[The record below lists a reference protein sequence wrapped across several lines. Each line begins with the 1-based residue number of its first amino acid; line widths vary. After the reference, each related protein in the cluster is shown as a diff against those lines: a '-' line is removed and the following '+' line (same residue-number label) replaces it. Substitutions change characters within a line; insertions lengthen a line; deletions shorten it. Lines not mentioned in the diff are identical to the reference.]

1 MKKVFTIP
9 KTTKRSIEDSIN
21 LAIFTLSED
30 IQRSPREE
38 ENKIRAEAIKT
49 LAEAYDIV
57 HRGKKANEF

>member
-1 MKKVFTIP
+1 MFTIP

-21 LAIFTLSED
+21 LAIFSISED
-30 IQRSPREE
+30 IQRTTNED

-57 HRGKKANEF
+57 HRGKKSNDF

>member
-1 MKKVFTIP
+1 MFTIP

-21 LAIFTLSED
+21 LAIFSISED
-30 IQRSPREE
+30 IQRTADEA

-57 HRGKKANEF
+57 HRGKKAHDF

>member
-1 MKKVFTIP
+1 MFTIP

-21 LAIFTLSED
+21 LAIFSISED
-30 IQRSPREE
+30 IQRKTNED

-57 HRGKKANEF
+57 HRGKKANDF

>member
-1 MKKVFTIP
+1 MNIFKAHKTKKD
-9 KTTKRSIEDSIN
+9 IEDSIN
-21 LAIFTLSED
+21 LAIFSISED
-30 IQRSPREE
+30 IQRTTDEK

>member
-1 MKKVFTIP
+1 MFTIP

-21 LAIFTLSED
+21 LAIFSISED
-30 IQRSPREE
+30 IQRTTDEA

-57 HRGKKANEF
+57 HRGKKAHEF

>member
-1 MKKVFTIP
+1 MFTIP

-21 LAIFTLSED
+21 LAIFSISED
-30 IQRSPREE
+30 IQRTSNED

-57 HRGKKANEF
+57 HRGKKAHDF